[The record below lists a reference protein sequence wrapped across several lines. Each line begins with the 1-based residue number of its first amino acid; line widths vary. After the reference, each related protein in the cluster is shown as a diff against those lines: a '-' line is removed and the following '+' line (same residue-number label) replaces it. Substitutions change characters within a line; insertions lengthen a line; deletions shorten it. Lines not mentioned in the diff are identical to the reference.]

1 MSASASA
8 SRRRLGEAPEGT
20 EVPEEYEGPPVPDQ
34 GPRDRISPLLILA
47 VAVFA
52 IVEAFRLGVGD
63 FSRPGPGLWPLLVAG
78 TAAALAPVIFV
89 VGQRFSVPE
98 RSGLR
103 RVVVI
108 VAALCLFVVG
118 YSWIGFVGAGAL
130 MVFLVTRVAAREGWV
145 ASLLISVL
153 APAVAYV
160 LFGTLLGVNL
170 RMF

>member
-1 MSASASA
+1 MSASASD
-8 SRRRLGEAPEGT
+8 SKHRLGEAPEGI
-20 EVPEEYEGPPVPDQ
+20 EVPEEYEGSPVPDE
-34 GPRDRISPLLILA
+34 GPRDRISPFIFLA

-52 IVEAFRLGVGD
+52 IVEALRLGVGD

-78 TAAALAPVIFV
+78 TTAALTPVIFV
-89 VGQRFSVPE
+89 IGQRFSIPE
-98 RSGLR
+98 RSGLK

-108 VAALCLFVVG
+108 LAALWLFVVA
-118 YSWIGFVGAGAL
+118 YPWIGFVGAGAL

-145 ASLLISVL
+145 TSLLVSVL

>member
-1 MSASASA
+1 MSALASA
-8 SRRRLGEAPEGT
+8 SRHGTGEDPEQT
-20 EVPEEYEGPPVPDQ
+20 VVPEEYEGPAAPDE
-34 GPRDRISPLLILA
+34 GPRDRISPLLILG

-52 IVEAFRLGVGD
+52 IVEALRLGVGD

-78 TAAALAPVIFV
+78 TAAALTPVIFV

-98 RSGLR
+98 RSGLL

-108 VAALCLFVVG
+108 LAALWLFVVA
-118 YSWIGFVGAGAL
+118 YPWMGFVGAGAL

-145 ASLLISVL
+145 ASLLLSAL
-153 APAVAYV
+153 APAAAYV

-170 RMF
+170 RLF